1 MAEGIV
7 VKIWNV
13 TVNKGERSG
22 ASQLAN
28 SIQYIENPEKVAMKM
43 EDINFSQI
51 HNELEYVKN
60 ELKTRNGLLVGGRR
74 ISDFSNATNEMMQ
87 VKNFFGKLDGRI
99 ALHGLISLDQE
110 ESIPK
115 SAGKLMLLLEEVL
128 EQVFPMNQVVYA
140 VHTNTENMHLHFIV
154 NTVGVDGKKIHMDCD
169 FMKKVLQPIVNEKAI
184 KYGFTPNKKWSQEHK
199 KEVIPLPQRK
209 MLLCK
214 LIDHAIEE
222 TDDFA
227 SFVAY
232 LRKDGMQINVGK
244 HLSLQL
250 EEMATPMRSG
260 RLGEDYTIDGIC
272 RRLAAKKAPL
282 VWKGIKEHSHYI
294 SEKEML
300 LFTPDKMKRYKDMT
314 PEQKSNAIRLLRLKR
329 NPWEEVRER
338 NWRLQRMSKQLN
350 EVGFV
355 YELVHYYSKETDSVR
370 SALDEI
376 GKRRTA
382 LSEEKKEV
390 QTSLKQNRSIVSI
403 YEELQKYMQKAYLYD
418 AFGRTEYIEDFKK
431 YKELSERLETIYGKS
446 VEEVEAFVTDQ
457 RNQLLY
463 AKAQDQE
470 LKKQY
475 ALIKNYMEKGSF
487 KVNEDVLSFYQAV
500 GHGEASR
507 NAREYGT
514 FASDVRYITAKNED
528 EIVVRVLTTPD
539 LVNGKTTITTTVTVL
554 DKNNKVLKEIC
565 SKDLDAKAFNKAI
578 FEIAEEYKLKDCK
591 TQKKNHRRNL

>member
-22 ASQLAN
+22 ASQLAS

-87 VKNFFGKLDGRI
+87 VKKFFGKLDGRI

-184 KYGFTPNKKWSQEHK
+184 KYGFTPNKKWSKQHK

-232 LRKDGMQINVGK
+232 LRKDGMQVNVGK

-250 EEMATPMRSG
+250 EEMASPMRSG

-272 RRLAAKKAPL
+272 R
-282 VWKGIKEHSHYI
+282 G
-294 SEKEML
+294 
-300 LFTPDKMKRYKDMT
+300 
-314 PEQKSNAIRLLRLKR
+314 
-329 NPWEEVRER
+329 
-338 NWRLQRMSKQLN
+338 
-350 EVGFV
+350 
-355 YELVHYYSKETDSVR
+355 
-370 SALDEI
+370 
-376 GKRRTA
+376 
-382 LSEEKKEV
+382 
-390 QTSLKQNRSIVSI
+390 
-403 YEELQKYMQKAYLYD
+403 
-418 AFGRTEYIEDFKK
+418 
-431 YKELSERLETIYGKS
+431 
-446 VEEVEAFVTDQ
+446 
-457 RNQLLY
+457 
-463 AKAQDQE
+463 
-470 LKKQY
+470 
-475 ALIKNYMEKGSF
+475 
-487 KVNEDVLSFYQAV
+487 
-500 GHGEASR
+500 
-507 NAREYGT
+507 
-514 FASDVRYITAKNED
+514 
-528 EIVVRVLTTPD
+528 
-539 LVNGKTTITTTVTVL
+539 
-554 DKNNKVLKEIC
+554 
-565 SKDLDAKAFNKAI
+565 
-578 FEIAEEYKLKDCK
+578 
-591 TQKKNHRRNL
+591 

>member
-22 ASQLAN
+22 ASQLAS

-60 ELKTRNGLLVGGRR
+60 ELKTRNGLLVGGLR

-87 VKNFFGKLDGRI
+87 VKKFFGKLDGRI

-110 ESIPK
+110 ESTQK
-115 SAGKLMLLLEEVL
+115 SAGKLMLLLEDVM

-184 KYGFTPNKKWSQEHK
+184 KYGFTPNKKWSKEHK

-232 LRKDGMQINVGK
+232 LRKDGMQVNVGK

-250 EEMATPMRSG
+250 EEMASPMRSG

-282 VWKGIKEHSHYI
+282 V
-294 SEKEML
+294 
-300 LFTPDKMKRYKDMT
+300 
-314 PEQKSNAIRLLRLKR
+314 
-329 NPWEEVRER
+329 
-338 NWRLQRMSKQLN
+338 
-350 EVGFV
+350 
-355 YELVHYYSKETDSVR
+355 
-370 SALDEI
+370 
-376 GKRRTA
+376 
-382 LSEEKKEV
+382 
-390 QTSLKQNRSIVSI
+390 
-403 YEELQKYMQKAYLYD
+403 
-418 AFGRTEYIEDFKK
+418 
-431 YKELSERLETIYGKS
+431 
-446 VEEVEAFVTDQ
+446 EVE
-457 RNQLLY
+457 
-463 AKAQDQE
+463 
-470 LKKQY
+470 
-475 ALIKNYMEKGSF
+475 
-487 KVNEDVLSFYQAV
+487 
-500 GHGEASR
+500 
-507 NAREYGT
+507 
-514 FASDVRYITAKNED
+514 
-528 EIVVRVLTTPD
+528 
-539 LVNGKTTITTTVTVL
+539 
-554 DKNNKVLKEIC
+554 
-565 SKDLDAKAFNKAI
+565 
-578 FEIAEEYKLKDCK
+578 
-591 TQKKNHRRNL
+591 